1 LKDIHLKKIA
11 TERQKLKY
19 MIEVNE
25 NTIVSV
31 FEPKVLFASL
41 EGKGGWFVEKKGV
54 RGRNIRHWEEG
65 L

>member
-31 FEPKVLFASL
+31 FELKVLFASL
-41 EGKGGWFVEKKGV
+41 EGKGD
-54 RGRNIRHWEEG
+54 G

>member
-1 LKDIHLKKIA
+1 
-11 TERQKLKY
+11 